1 MPLRKRIGDEVV
13 LRYNGMLTSVFDL
26 LADARVQA
34 STVAASIDANRDFW
48 LAESALQL
56 ALAGR
61 SSGALPILSRGA
73 TAAAEPSGGH

>member
-1 MPLRKRIGDEVV
+1 
-13 LRYNGMLTSVFDL
+13 MLTSVFDL

-34 STVAASIDANRDFW
+34 ATVAAAIDATRDFW

-61 SSGALPILSRGA
+61 SSGAIPALSRGNA
-73 TAAAEPSGGH
+73 QAAESTAGH